1 LGRGISLSTLTL
13 TTLTLFNTNTMT
25 NSTLITSSVNQVILT
40 SEEHG
45 CAYTMDTEGTLLY
58 TPMLQ
63 GGGIETEDWSEV
75 EMNEIEAMGEDIT
88 REIVNIEQQL
98 ITLMKAMGWYYQS

>member
-1 LGRGISLSTLTL
+1 
-13 TTLTLFNTNTMT
+13 MT

-45 CAYTMDTEGTLLY
+45 CAYSMDSEGTLLY

-75 EMNEIEAMGEDIT
+75 DFMSLYGEEESIQ
-88 REIVNIEQQL
+88 REITNIEQQL
-98 ITLMKAMGWYYQS
+98 ITLMKAIGWYYQK

>member
-1 LGRGISLSTLTL
+1 
-13 TTLTLFNTNTMT
+13 MT
-25 NSTLITSSVNQVILT
+25 NSTLITSSINQVILT

-45 CAYTMDTEGTLLY
+45 CAYSMDSEGTLLY

-63 GGGIETEDWSEV
+63 GGGIETMDWSEV
-75 EMNEIEAMGEDIT
+75 DHMAMLGEEESIQ
-88 REIVNIEQQL
+88 REITHIEQQL

>member
-1 LGRGISLSTLTL
+1 M
-13 TTLTLFNTNTMT
+13 TNT
-25 NSTLITSSVNQVILT
+25 IILT

-45 CAYTMDTEGTLLY
+45 CAYSIDSEGTLFY
-58 TPMLQ
+58 TPMFT

-98 ITLMKAMGWYYQS
+98 ITLMKAIGWYYQK

>member
-1 LGRGISLSTLTL
+1 
-13 TTLTLFNTNTMT
+13 
-25 NSTLITSSVNQVILT
+25 
-40 SEEHG
+40 
-45 CAYTMDTEGTLLY
+45 MDSEGTLLY
-58 TPMLQ
+58 TPMYT

-98 ITLMKAMGWYYQS
+98 ITLMKAIGWYYQK

>member
-1 LGRGISLSTLTL
+1 M
-13 TTLTLFNTNTMT
+13 TNT
-25 NSTLITSSVNQVILT
+25 IILT

-45 CAYTMDTEGTLLY
+45 CAYTMDSEGTLLY
-58 TPMLQ
+58 TPMYT

-98 ITLMKAMGWYYQS
+98 ITLMKAIGWYYQK